1 MTRPR
6 QRPVRPFRS
15 LRPLAGLTVGLIVA
29 AVAASPI
36 AAHGPDPALGGKP
49 FAQDQ
54 LLKYGWRPGA
64 EPVAVIA
71 SGLRA
76 AAADA
81 SATRGSRAALF
92 AYATTGPNL
101 IGYGVGATCGVNGL
115 ACFTRDAPD
124 GFSMWVREQGH
135 VFDWGTLKWCQAYKV
150 APTGCYDVETI
161 ALDEFG
167 HVEGLDHHVNEADG
181 SDYQDAVVQ
190 TYSRAKPKAGWDM
203 HGFGPCD
210 VATLQLI
217 YDMTSWS
224 AKYSTCNELD
234 TTLTVAAPATA
245 AYGTAVTIVATLK
258 VTDDDAYQ
266 RLGANPLSGR
276 TVTLQTRAPGSS
288 AWLAAGTMAAGNS
301 SGTYSKTLTVTAEL
315 QVRAVF
321 NAPADEGLAASVS
334 SAAVVDVAACRV
346 APCPQSVGPVIR

>member
-1 MTRPR
+1 MNL
-6 QRPVRPFRS
+6 PVRRAAS
-15 LRPLAGLTVGLIVA
+15 VRAAAALLAALLFGALPGA
-29 AVAASPI
+29 AVA
-36 AAHGPDPALGGKP
+36 HDPDPILSTSFFG
-49 FAQDQ
+49 QDQ
-54 LLKYGWRPGA
+54 ALLFDWRSGS
-64 EPVAVIA
+64 EPPASLKTAVK
-71 SGLRA
+71 A

-81 SATRGSRAALF
+81 TASRGSRAASLAF
-92 AYATTGPNL
+92 DSAGKNP
-101 IGYGVGATCGVNGL
+101 IGYGAGNTCGPNGI
-115 ACFTRDAPD
+115 ACFTRNAPT
-124 GFSMWVREQGH
+124 GFTMWFREQGH
-135 VFDWGTLKWCQAYKV
+135 VFDWGSLRWCQTYTD
-150 APTGCYDVETI
+150 PPNGCFDVETI

-301 SGTYSKTLTVTAEL
+301 SGTYSKTLTVTADL

-334 SAAVVDVAACRV
+334 GAAVVDVAACRV